1 MKSVEVKVN
10 ETLPTKHP
18 LGRCVW
24 SILWIMSFWRV
35 LLESIFFWAFSK
47 KANILQEFCVNHEN
61 PRNYELWNIYGS
73 ILRKLNYAKALDEQM
88 YSNFNEAKIECSTL
102 VWCCC
107 VTTWWMREF
116 EESVTELL
124 IYYFIHWLSRYIIY
138 ACKQIKCLE
147 KRARKAKKCNQNN
160 HCIVIYT
167 H

>member
-88 YSNFNEAKIECSTL
+88 YSNFNEAKIECSTRL
-102 VWCCC
+102 
-107 VTTWWMREF
+107 M
-116 EESVTELL
+116 LL
-124 IYYFIHWLSRYIIY
+124 RNDLMNAWIWGVSYWVAHLLFHPL
-138 ACKQIKCLE
+138 IK
-147 KRARKAKKCNQNN
+147 
-160 HCIVIYT
+160 
-167 H
+167 